1 MDLIV
6 EPAGWARWGARR
18 MRCAL
23 GKGGVRTAKR
33 EGDGATPAG
42 AFVMRRVLY
51 RADRG
56 APPTTQLPAAAL
68 SANDGWCDD
77 EADPAYNRPVTL
89 PYRARAERLWRD
101 DRLYDLIVV
110 LGHNDAPPVAGRG
123 SAIFLHVA
131 AADYAPTEGCIA
143 LAPDDLRPVLAEAD
157 ASSRVV
163 VEAG

>member
-33 EGDGATPAG
+33 EGDGATPVG

-56 APPTTQLPAAAL
+56 STPTTRLPAAAL

-77 EADPAYNRPVTL
+77 AADPAYNRPVTL
-89 PYRARAERLWRD
+89 PYRARTERLWRD

-110 LGHNDAPPVAGRG
+110 LGYNDAPPVAGRG

-143 LAPDDLRPVLAEAD
+143 LAPDDLRSVLAEAD
-157 ASSRVV
+157 TGSRVV